1 MPRDPLLA
9 TLMVLLVAL
18 SEGCGEGPPASG
30 PPTGA
35 GRGNPLTD
43 EEIQAYQAEF
53 NALWAAWRRAS
64 DRLGPVTV
72 IDVNTPQARMDAF
85 GTATGKLGACKESL
99 DAVRRAFLTLAG
111 LAEPAGAPLS
121 PEDVEPWKREVEEQL
136 RSAREALEA
145 GEAAVEA
152 FERE

>member
-1 MPRDPLLA
+1 MPRYPLLA

-18 SEGCGEGPPASG
+18 SAGCGEVPPASG

-35 GRGNPLTD
+35 GRGKPLTD
-43 EEIQAYQAEF
+43 EEVQAYQAEF
-53 NALWAAWRRAS
+53 NTLWGAWRRAS

-72 IDVNTPQARMDAF
+72 IDVNTSQARMDAF

-99 DAVRRAFLTLAG
+99 DAVSRAFLTLAG
-111 LAEPAGAPLS
+111 LSEPAVAPRS
-121 PEDVEPWKREVEEQL
+121 PEDVEPYKRELEAQL

-145 GEAAVEA
+145 GEAAVDA